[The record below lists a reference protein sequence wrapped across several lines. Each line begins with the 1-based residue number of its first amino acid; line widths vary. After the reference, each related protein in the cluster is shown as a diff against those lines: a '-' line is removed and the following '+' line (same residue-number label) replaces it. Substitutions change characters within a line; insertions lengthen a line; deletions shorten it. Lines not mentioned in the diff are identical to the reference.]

1 MDSSVRYG
9 RYMFIVIY
17 LSIHCG
23 QDGYR
28 VFGWALKKTAI
39 FQFVCSVSKL
49 SKIAK
54 TNLVE

>member
-9 RYMFIVIY
+9 RCMFIVIY

-28 VFGWALKKTAI
+28 VFGCALEKTAI

-49 SKIAK
+49 SKVAE